1 MELKKIISILDYT
14 SLKEK
19 DNEKT
24 VEGFCQKAN
33 TVLGPVA
40 AICLYPK
47 FIKYAKNLLQK
58 SKIKIATVINFPH
71 GNENL
76 ESIKKQIKKAL
87 KDGADEIDLVIPYQE
102 YIQLGKSPQAILL
115 VQEAKKIC
123 QQKCLKVILETKL
136 ERKSKNLNNTNPKT
150 TRIINFSPQIFS
162 VNVKYSST

>member
-47 FIKYAKNLLQK
+47 IY
-58 SKIKIATVINFPH
+58 
-71 GNENL
+71 
-76 ESIKKQIKKAL
+76 
-87 KDGADEIDLVIPYQE
+87 
-102 YIQLGKSPQAILL
+102 
-115 VQEAKKIC
+115 KIC
-123 QQKCLKVILETKL
+123 EKFTTK
-136 ERKSKNLNNTNPKT
+136 
-150 TRIINFSPQIFS
+150 I
-162 VNVKYSST
+162 

>member
-24 VEGFCQKAN
+24 VEVFCQKAN

-76 ESIKKQIKKAL
+76 ESIKKTDKKSF
-87 KDGADEIDLVIPYQE
+87 KRW
-102 YIQLGKSPQAILL
+102 
-115 VQEAKKIC
+115 C
-123 QQKCLKVILETKL
+123 
-136 ERKSKNLNNTNPKT
+136 R
-150 TRIINFSPQIFS
+150 
-162 VNVKYSST
+162 

>member
-14 SLKEK
+14 SLKET

-24 VEGFCQKAN
+24 VEVFCQKAN

-123 QQKCLKVILETKL
+123 QQKCLKVILETGELK
-136 ERKSKNLNNTNPKT
+136 KKNLILAASKDA
-150 TRIINFSPQIFS
+150 IFAGANFL
-162 VNVKYSST
+162 